1 MPPEP
6 PVQIRINRNLVDQ
19 PPEEPESTET
29 AGTNPIREPL
39 AVLLLLLLSLCAVNL
54 LKPDG
59 DPDVWARLAV
69 GKLIVE
75 SGAVPDQDPFA
86 YTPRRPQWIDHEWG
100 AGVVFYLVASM
111 GGQVG
116 LLVLKALLLFGTM
129 LFIYLRCRRATGRPP
144 SLFFHLL
151 VLAALYFGFLA
162 SIRAQAFTFFFF
174 SAWLYLLERA
184 RDGNWRGIW
193 LIPVSGVFWANL
205 HGGFLAGVGL
215 IVLFAAS
222 EFIRKGPAGRFSLLA
237 ATTAAGSLVNPY
249 GLSYWSYLFDATMM
263 SRSTIAEWR
272 PLNFFAADGVFLGFK
287 VLFVLTA
294 IGLLARLYQRTL
306 PDPATLLALAV
317 TAGLGFRVV
326 RHITFFVIV
335 SAPFVW
341 AWLWSVWTSRLKPVL
356 AKSGRQVT
364 PLIESAYYGLS
375 RGLVLVMTVNLLSA
389 VPMRIV
395 LFESFP
401 VRAIDFIAQNGLKG
415 NLLVPFNF
423 GSYAIWR
430 LYPDCRVSM
439 DGRYETVYL
448 DATFRSVREF
458 FGGLPGSETLLDT
471 QTHDIIL
478 APRNEAAE
486 KMMSRRADWAIAY
499 EDARHR
505 VYVPTVKQREWQGPG
520 EPRKV
525 DPFSTADKP
534 SFVRPS
540 SPTP

>member
-1 MPPEP
+1 M
-6 PVQIRINRNLVDQ
+6 QIRINRNLVEQ
-19 PPEEPESTET
+19 PPEEPEASET
-29 AGTNPIREPL
+29 SVTNPIREPL
-39 AVLLLLLLSLCAVNL
+39 AILLLLLLSLCAVNL

-86 YTPRRPQWIDHEWG
+86 YTPRKPRWIDHEWG
-100 AGVVFYLVASM
+100 AGVAFYVVASL

-116 LLVLKALLLFGTM
+116 LLVLKALLLFGTVM
-129 LFIYLRCRRATGRPP
+129 FIYLRCRRATGRPP
-144 SLFFHLL
+144 SLLFHLFVL
-151 VLAALYFGFLA
+151 VALYFGFLA
-162 SIRAQAFTFFFF
+162 SIRAQTFTFFFF

-193 LIPVSGVFWANL
+193 LIPFTAVFWANL

-272 PLNFFAADGVFLGFK
+272 PLNFFAADALFLGFK
-287 VLFVLTA
+287 LLFVVTV
-294 IGLLARLYQRTL
+294 IGLITRLYQRNL

-341 AWLWSVWTSRLKPVL
+341 TWLWSVWTSTL
-356 AKSGRQVT
+356 APALARSGRQIS
-364 PLIESAYYGLS
+364 PLVESAYYGLS
-375 RGLVLVMTVNLLSA
+375 RGVILLLMFNLLSS

-415 NLLVPFNF
+415 NLLVPFNS

-448 DATFRSVREF
+448 DSTFTRVREF
-458 FGGLPGSETLLDT
+458 FVGRPGSDALLD
-471 QTHDIIL
+471 QHPHDIIL

-486 KMMSRRADWAIAY
+486 KMMSRRTDWAIAY
-499 EDARHR
+499 EDKRHR
-505 VYVPTVKQREWQGPG
+505 VYVQTVKQKEWQPLG
-520 EPRKV
+520 EPREA
-525 DPFSTADKP
+525 DPFSTANKRG
-534 SFVRPS
+534 FAGPS